1 MKNKTLAKLKNIKNA
16 LHYTALIQ
24 QNVVNLIKIFI
35 IGKLGKLIHFYTALE
50 CHGASLSPP
59 NVNIAICFNP

>member
-1 MKNKTLAKLKNIKNA
+1 MKHLAKLNNIKNA

-35 IGKLGKLIHFYTALE
+35 IGKLGKLIPFYTA
-50 CHGASLSPP
+50 
-59 NVNIAICFNP
+59 